1 MGYLGLTPIGAP
13 RINPRYREDRPAEN
27 LPLISGVVANLSG
40 AGLRVWG
47 ELPKSPLAKIN
58 YLGKRLSCQRVMNDL
73 KISFVNNLVLAPPE
87 KK

>member
-1 MGYLGLTPIGAP
+1 MASS
-13 RINPRYREDRPAEN
+13 RPA
-27 LPLISGVVANLSG
+27 SGWRLMRAVANLSG